1 MTSQDP
7 ERTLAAIDDVIAWY
21 GSADAMVWT
30 AEPPAAPVPTPVPTP
45 VPAHVAG
52 NSAAPSSDRPVGEM
66 LIRGVSAWAR
76 SPAVQ
81 QMITFAQ
88 CLDGRTLMDAYER
101 GGSERVAD
109 PCHCICGVR
118 HADRPD
124 ICTGEAAGSRP
135 CHSAR
140 MGIVNVVMCRPC
152 LDAE

>member
-30 AEPPAAPVPTPVPTP
+30 AEPPANPG
-45 VPAHVAG
+45 PAHAMG
-52 NSAAPSSDRPVGEM
+52 NPAAPGTERPVGEM

-88 CLDGRTLMDAYER
+88 GLDGRTLMDAYER
-101 GGSERVAD
+101 GGSERVTD
-109 PCHCICGVR
+109 PCHCICGAR
-118 HADRPD
+118 H
-124 ICTGEAAGSRP
+124 G
-135 CHSAR
+135 
-140 MGIVNVVMCRPC
+140 
-152 LDAE
+152 